1 VELPPSDPP
10 PTPMVGALRTSPEP
24 VFLVPGDDSFVASL
38 AQISGCAGIAVVP
51 LTARGEFHGAMAVS
65 VASEPERLE
74 PNAMLRELLTGT
86 AAQAATALANA
97 RLMEAMAHQARHD
110 NLTGL
115 LGHRAFHEALGGC
128 LDEAGSFTLATIDI
142 DDFKRINDRYGHPV
156 GDEALRLVADALRG
170 AVRDGDA
177 VFRVG
182 GEEFAVLIAGLE
194 PDSALAV
201 AERLRAAVAAVPFRE
216 PLRVSVGLAGWDG
229 SGRDALI
236 ERADAAL
243 YAAKRG
249 GKDRTLV
256 AA

>member
-1 VELPPSDPP
+1 
-10 PTPMVGALRTSPEP
+10 MEP
-24 VFLVPGDDSFVASL
+24 VDG
-38 AQISGCAGIAVVP
+38 QISCSMLEAAVEVTGDP
-51 LTARGEFHGAMAVS
+51 EIGRRVGEEAARRHGS
-65 VASEPERLE
+65 V
-74 PNAMLRELLTGT
+74 
-86 AAQAATALANA
+86 
-97 RLMEAMAHQARHD
+97 
-110 NLTGL
+110 
-115 LGHRAFHEALGGC
+115 
-128 LDEAGSFTLATIDI
+128 TLATIDI

-170 AVRDGDA
+170 AVREGDA

-182 GEEFAVLIAGLE
+182 GEEFAVLIAGLAPE
-194 PDSALAV
+194 AALAV
-201 AERLRAAVAAVPFRE
+201 AERLRAAVAAIPFRE